1 MGAFSRVVQAVQHP
15 VHAAVWL
22 AGKVNPE
29 ALYAH
34 SSRLAARQGIKGFK
48 FILSF
53 DCDTEED
60 IRVVEDVHAR
70 LAAMGVLP
78 VYAVPGE
85 LLEKGAKQY
94 GRIAESG
101 AEFVNHGYRAHCHI
115 DPDTGHYV
123 SSFFYDQL
131 PQAVIVEDI
140 QGGHEAIRKV
150 LGREATGFRV
160 PHFGSFQKREDLAF
174 LYKTLQSMGYRF
186 STSTMPLS
194 GLIGGPLQFNG
205 EGLWEIPVSGCYDYP
220 LTILDSYGFR
230 FAPGR
235 LVSEKNYVDQFGK
248 LVDFFLPSDRP
259 GLMNIYADPSQ
270 VYDWPDFFKCIQL
283 VAAAAVGSYEGLLGE
298 AVN

>member
-1 MGAFSRVVQAVQHP
+1 MGAFSRVAHAVQNP
-15 VHAAVWL
+15 IFAAVWL
-22 AGKVNPE
+22 AGKVSPKI
-29 ALYAH
+29 LYSH
-34 SSRLAARQGIKGFK
+34 SSRLASRQGIKGFK

-70 LAAMGVLP
+70 LAAIGVMP

-94 GRIAESG
+94 GSIAESG

-115 DPDTGHYV
+115 DPSTGQYV

-131 PQAVIVEDI
+131 PREIIVEDI
-140 QGGHEAIRKV
+140 LRGHETIKKV
-150 LGREATGFRV
+150 LGREAAGFRV
-160 PHFGSFQKREDLAF
+160 PHFGSFQRRQDLVF
-174 LYKTLQSMGYRF
+174 LYKTLQRMGYRF

-194 GLIGGPLQFNG
+194 GFIGGPLQFNG
-205 EGLWEIPVSGCYDYP
+205 EGVWEIPVSGCYDYP
-220 LTILDSYGFR
+220 LTILDSFGFR

-235 LVSEKNYVDQFGK
+235 LVSEANYVDQFSK
-248 LVDFFLPSDRP
+248 LVDFFLPSNRP

-270 VYDWPDFFKCIQL
+270 VHDWPEFFQCIQS
-283 VAAAAVGSYEGLLGE
+283 VAAATVGSYEELLRE